1 MTVLDGLL
9 YVNAFKKNCPKV
21 RMVVEEEKELERL
34 IDVAI
39 QEGIKHGKTKEKDHG
54 H

>member
-1 MTVLDGLL
+1 MSKIDGLL

-21 RMVVEEEKELERL
+21 RMVVDEEKELERL

-39 QEGIKHGKTKEKDHG
+39 QEGVKYGRNLVK
-54 H
+54 